1 MYPGCDPRDNVM
13 IFFCRN
19 TTSHENTVVN
29 HGKYSNTRGRRCD
42 WVSSKISGT
51 HICCILLFS
60 LCRFITCHPFA
71 IHRSIGSEDVFG
83 KRTPW
88 STEEILPDGTISEM
102 LAMAHGIPIN
112 YNSILKYILYFSLQL
127 GSESILYKYTGF
139 LGGDE
144 TFAKQVESTR
154 ASLTRIKSYCP
165 TQLVAASFRSDSS
178 EVMED
183 EAPMMQTRAP
193 ETQSVA

>member
-1 MYPGCDPRDNVM
+1 MVY
-13 IFFCRN
+13 
-19 TTSHENTVVN
+19 
-29 HGKYSNTRGRRCD
+29 KYSNTRGRPCD

-51 HICCILLFS
+51 HIVCILLFS
-60 LCRFITCHPFA
+60 SCLFITCHPFA

-88 STEEILPDGTISEM
+88 NTEEILPDGTISEM
-102 LAMAHGIPIN
+102 IAMAHGIPIN
-112 YNSILKYILYFSLQL
+112 YYSILKYILFFTTWKWINSVQVHW
-127 GSESILYKYTGF
+127 IF
-139 LGGDE
+139 LGGMKLLQNGWKVPDQ
-144 TFAKQVESTR
+144 A
-154 ASLTRIKSYCP
+154 
-165 TQLVAASFRSDSS
+165 QLVSSPIARHNWWAASFRSDSS